1 MKESK
6 ELTRAAHDWALQ
18 KVFPLSL
25 LRNWKLY
32 VCKMERF
39 RDSSQEGQV
48 WTGSLS
54 IRSDNRLIEIG
65 ISLISAQL

>member
-25 LRNWKLY
+25 AELEV
-32 VCKMERF
+32 VC
-39 RDSSQEGQV
+39 V
-48 WTGSLS
+48 
-54 IRSDNRLIEIG
+54 
-65 ISLISAQL
+65 